1 MFQVNNKTTQES
13 HGAWFKVQNKD
24 SSATSIFVGLLLI
37 INLYRLYPVFS
48 FITWNLLCLVSFS
61 VDRITVNVIMLF
73 TNIKCKKCYWR
84 LPWKLPVKEFFINKV
99 TGRKHANYNEFLQR
113 NFSGM
118 TFKVSYLT
126 SLKN

>member
-61 VDRITVNVIMLF
+61 VERITVNVIMLF

-113 NFSGM
+113 TFSGM